1 MSFNLTGKH
10 KTLSHG
16 LIKGTINNKD
26 MEDSC
31 LQKNN
36 VVTIATKVKRE
47 DRIKLEAVAK
57 SLGMKNLYQLFQGL
71 LLFLL
76 RYFDSH
82 CAISIEHQKMVQSY
96 LSLVETLKGSFTPIQ
111 ATSQPIYTIKKGIL
125 FVERRRGERPQM
137 ISVGIGDNGAMTES
151 YNTNEILADVMA
163 SIDPKLLDD
172 LNSERGQIG
181 VIGIIDTLRS
191 LLEANRD
198 ERMHEE
204 INKMFTDEIDEMFED
219 LSIETFEQIADTQYK
234 RKHAKS
240 VDGSGTTGNYI
251 PEAAK
256 SKSNQCFR
264 W

>member
-1 MSFNLTGKH
+1 
-10 KTLSHG
+10 
-16 LIKGTINNKD
+16 

-47 DRIKLEAVAK
+47 DKIKLEAIAK

-76 RYFDSH
+76 RYFDGH
-82 CAISIEHQKMVQSY
+82 TAISSDHETLIKSY
-96 LSLVETLKGSFTPIQ
+96 LNLLSAQKGSFSPIQ
-111 ATSQPIYTIKKGIL
+111 TTKVCNYDIRKAIIFIDRK
-125 FVERRRGERPQM
+125 RGERPQM
-137 ISVGIGDNGAMTES
+137 ISIGIGKDGAMTES
-151 YNTNEILADVMA
+151 YNTNEIFTDVMA
-163 SIDPKLLDD
+163 SIDPKLLDE
-172 LNSERGQIG
+172 LNDEKQSINQ
-181 VIGIIDTLRS
+181 VSIIETLRS
-191 LLEANRD
+191 LLQPTQD

-219 LSIETFEQIADTQYK
+219 LSIETFEQIADTHYK

-240 VDGSGTTGNYI
+240 VDGCGTVGNYI